1 MWWKGGLGHDRA
13 RCGGWV
19 VCVGKTLYN
28 VKAMYLAIGKLFV
41 YIYLC
46 IVAGYLLMV
55 EPFGHL
61 LDQCY

>member
-28 VKAMYLAIGKLFV
+28 VKCNLINKIKLKLTLD
-41 YIYLC
+41 YGE
-46 IVAGYLLMV
+46 VAG
-55 EPFGHL
+55 
-61 LDQCY
+61 